1 MKFVTFKRALANFKN
16 HRTGRC
22 NICGKLTIFGCT
34 DLADARNNMACFFCI
49 SPSRKRHIAK
59 LMLMSLFPGTSS
71 LSKISNHSGLKI
83 YNLDTDDAF
92 QKVFQENVG
101 YFCSEYPKDTEP
113 GKEIGVRKST
123 QNVECLTFE
132 NEMFD
137 LAISEDMFEHVR
149 DYKKGFQE
157 IFRILKPGGY
167 HIFTIP
173 FMFDRPTLI
182 RVNTAGPSDIEILPP
197 EYHGEKNGKKIL
209 AYRTFGL
216 DLFDFLKD
224 LGFETVVD
232 FSKLADQKNGI
243 FDSYAFLSKKRL

>member
-1 MKFVTFKRALANFKN
+1 MKFVTFKRALTNFRY

-59 LMLMSLFPGTSS
+59 LMLSSLFPGTKS
-71 LSKISNHSGLKI
+71 LSGVSNHSGLKI
-83 YNLDTDDAF
+83 YNTDTDDAF
-92 QKVFQENVG
+92 EKIFQNNAG
-101 YFCSEYPKDTEP
+101 YFCSEYSKDT

-123 QNVECLTFE
+123 QNVESLTFG

-137 LAISEDMFEHVR
+137 VVISEDMFEHVR

-157 IFRILKPGGY
+157 VFRVLKPGGY
-167 HIFTIP
+167 HIFTVP
-173 FMFDRPTLI
+173 FIFDRPTLI
-182 RVNTAGPSDIEILPP
+182 RVDTDGPSDIEILPP
-197 EYHGEKNGKKIL
+197 EYHGEKNGRKIL

-216 DLFDFLKD
+216 DLLDFLKNI
-224 LGFETVVD
+224 GFETVVD
-232 FSKLADQKNGI
+232 FSKFGDQKNGI